1 MPIPFIIGAGALAAS
16 GFGLTKGA
24 KGVSDLSN
32 ASGIIGRAQRALD
45 LKRKELASLNIDAND
60 ELRNLGQ
67 LKIDIFNNQIKH
79 VIGTIKKVKNAGA
92 NIKNFDEIITA
103 EEVREIQ
110 KKVTASLNLESGLLS
125 GAAAGALTGVGAYG
139 SVGLLASAST
149 GTAISTLSGA
159 AAKSATLAWLG
170 GGSLASGG
178 FGMAG
183 GTMVL
188 GGIVTGPA
196 LAITG
201 LHLAGKGEKALTQA
215 RECEAR
221 SAVNISAIEVMEIE
235 VKSIITNALEVQMA
249 LLRGVQ
255 RFEKIKVYDDSDS
268 QAFKTMLVM
277 GKGLK
282 NILDQPILD
291 PNKQPIKN
299 IRYKCEGYLEI

>member
-32 ASGIIGRAQRALD
+32 ASGIIERSQRALD
-45 LKRKELASLNIDAND
+45 LKRKELVSLNIDAND

-67 LKIDIFNNQIKH
+67 LKVDIFNNQIKH
-79 VIGTIKKVKNAGA
+79 VIDTIKKVKNAGA
-92 NIKNFDEIITA
+92 NIKNFDETITA

>member
-32 ASGIIGRAQRALD
+32 ASAIIERSQRALD
-45 LKRKELASLNIDAND
+45 LKRKELVSLNIDAND

-67 LKIDIFNNQIKH
+67 LKVDIFNNQIKH
-79 VIGTIKKVKNAGA
+79 VVDTIKKVKNAGA
-92 NIKNFDEIITA
+92 NIKNFDQIITA
-103 EEVREIQ
+103 NEFREIQ

-178 FGMAG
+178 LGMAG

-221 SAVNISAIEVMEIE
+221 SAVNISAIEVME
-235 VKSIITNALEVQMA
+235 VVVRATITNALEVQMV
-249 LLRGVQ
+249 LLKTVQ
-255 RFEKIKVYDDSDS
+255 SFERIKVDDDSDL
-268 QAFKTMLVM
+268 QAFETMLAV
-277 GKGLK
+277 GKALK

-291 PNKQPIKN
+291 LDKQPIKN

>member
-79 VIGTIKKVKNAGA
+79 VIDTIKKVKNAGA
-92 NIKNFDEIITA
+92 NIKNFDETITA

-139 SVGLLASAST
+139 SVGFLASAST

-178 FGMAG
+178 LGMAG

-221 SAVNISAIEVMEIE
+221 SAVNISAIEVME
-235 VKSIITNALEVQMA
+235 VVVRATITNALEVQMV
-249 LLRGVQ
+249 LLKTVQ
-255 RFEKIKVYDDSDS
+255 SFERIKVDDDSDL
-268 QAFKTMLVM
+268 QAFETMLAV
-277 GKGLK
+277 GKALK

-291 PNKQPIKN
+291 LDKQPIKN